1 MSRQIRFFMALA
13 LISLFTVNSISWG
26 ISEQEIESKIDQTKQ
41 KLTQTKIKEHSTIG
55 RLVRSQQEL
64 DKVSSNLR
72 TLNQRIG
79 KTEKNIE
86 FIKNKMYNTEKE
98 LQKLELEIV
107 QQENVLRKRISA
119 IYKYGYQ
126 SYLEVL
132 FQAKD
137 FGDFITRFGM
147 VKRFVMQDVHNLNTL
162 REQQNLISQKKEEI
176 SRQKNDLE
184 RQKILYTKLQ
194 NQNRY
199 EQTRYLSKIQATQ
212 TELSKIQNDRRLL
225 ENALDELE
233 ELSRSMESEIRDIQ
247 NKSKNALGTGKYIWP
262 VSGDITSYFGYRIH
276 PILKKRKYH
285 TGLDIAAV
293 SGTPIA
299 ASDTGVVIF
308 SARNGGYGLMVTI
321 DHGAGIS
328 TIYAHCSRLLV
339 KKGQKVTKGQT
350 IARVG
355 STGLS
360 TGPHL
365 HFEVRKDGVP
375 VNPLDYI

>member
-1 MSRQIRFFMALA
+1 MARQVRLFIVLA
-13 LISLFTVNSISWG
+13 LISLFTVNSISWSV
-26 ISEQEIESKIDQTKQ
+26 SEDDIESKIDQTKK
-41 KLTQTKIKEHSTIG
+41 KLTQTKIKEHSVIG
-55 RLVRSQQEL
+55 SLVRSQKEL
-64 DKVSSNLR
+64 DKVSSNLQ
-72 TLNQRIG
+72 TLNLRIG

-86 FIKNKMYNTEKE
+86 VIKHKMNKTV
-98 LQKLELEIV
+98 QELERLEAEID
-107 QQENVLRKRISA
+107 QHQEVLRERILA

-132 FQAKD
+132 FEARD
-137 FGDFITRFGM
+137 FGEFITRFGM
-147 VKRFVMQDVHNLNTL
+147 VKRFVKRDVHTINTL
-162 REQQNLISQKKEEI
+162 REQQSLIARKKEEI
-176 SRQKNDLE
+176 TQQQQDLE
-184 RQKILYTKLQ
+184 RQKHLYTRLQ

-199 EQTRYLSKIQATQ
+199 EQNRYLSKIQVTQ

-225 ENALDELE
+225 EKALDELE
-233 ELSRSMESEIRDIQ
+233 DLSKSMESQIRDIQ
-247 NKSKNALGTGKYIWP
+247 NKSKTALGTGKYIWP

-285 TGLDIAAV
+285 SGLDIAALM
-293 SGTPIA
+293 GTPIA

-308 SARNGGYGLMVTI
+308 SARNGGYGLMITI

-328 TIYAHCSRLLV
+328 TVYAHCSRLLV
-339 KKGQKVTKGQT
+339 KKGQKVTKGE
-350 IARVG
+350 IIGKVG

-375 VNPLDYI
+375 VNPLNYI